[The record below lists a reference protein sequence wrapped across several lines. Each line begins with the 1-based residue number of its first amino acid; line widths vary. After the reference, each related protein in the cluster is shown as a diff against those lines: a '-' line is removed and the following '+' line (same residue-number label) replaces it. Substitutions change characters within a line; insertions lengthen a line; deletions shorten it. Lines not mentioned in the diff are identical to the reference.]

1 MFIGNFSI
9 CDKFVFIEEFFV
21 INGFG
26 ASRDSSGFSNDEDC
40 GIGKFDIGVF
50 NWVSYK
56 VFSDTELTLSTER
69 DSPCDTFV
77 FGFIG
82 ESFIINEFDASRES
96 LVCSNDEDSGVDAL
110 NSSSYKG
117 SFKFGLTLL
126 KLFRVLSNVFFT
138 SGFTF

>member
-9 CDKFVFIEEFFV
+9 CDKFVFIEELLV
-21 INGFG
+21 INEFD
-26 ASRDSSGFSNDEDC
+26 ASRESLGFSNDEDC

-56 VFSDTELTLSTER
+56 VFSDIELTLSTER
-69 DSPCDTFV
+69 DSPCDTCV

-96 LVCSNDEDSGVDAL
+96 LGFSNDEDSGVDAL

-117 SFKFGLTLL
+117 TFKFGLTLL
-126 KLFRVLSNVFFT
+126 KLFRVFSNVFFT